1 MISQPAG
8 HRGEKVGP
16 IGLESRKSVYVAM
29 EIEAEGQMLDTLN
42 RSDRM
47 EFVATTI
54 PDKEKVRESLPA
66 WNPMF

>member
-1 MISQPAG
+1 
-8 HRGEKVGP
+8 
-16 IGLESRKSVYVAM
+16 VYVAM